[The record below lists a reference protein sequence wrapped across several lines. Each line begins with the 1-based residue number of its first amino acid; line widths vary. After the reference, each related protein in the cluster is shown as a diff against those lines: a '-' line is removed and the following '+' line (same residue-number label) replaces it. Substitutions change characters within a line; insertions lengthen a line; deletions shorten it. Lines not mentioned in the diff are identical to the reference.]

1 MGGTNRCAVSGCGN
15 DRRYK
20 HKLIIK
26 DHVPEFK
33 FHFCPPKWRSL
44 WLKLINRKDLAS
56 ISDHTR
62 ICSNHFVLGKPI
74 GIQPHPSLY
83 MRGYSDNDRHSDNA
97 EIQRISSSWSADD
110 DESSCLTAGHGKVK
124 RKSAEDVPTKER
136 RTGLEDEASS
146 QSPGPSEEATSRTPV
161 CPGSGKPAYEMHES
175 DPDWVPSL
183 QMGHGEGSSRRPE
196 RLPSETAE
204 TQRDKQRWRTEARP
218 SCVSSCPPAVRPW
231 RDVRPLLLS
240 ALQRPMDTGGRPGD
254 ETQQQTAA
262 VSENAGFRDFFRD
275 ALEASLE
282 TSSRSR
288 ALRQTPVSV
297 ERDVELTFQSKASSS
312 SSSSSSCLNCV
323 RLQRRIRELQDQL
336 SQDTEASP
344 ASNKT
349 LLQPNQDLQGRK
361 TVLKEPGRGGDF
373 ASTSTP
379 SGAAVS
385 EDDPAGQRPRR
396 PPRFQWAWLKMFWFL
411 RYSPTLD
418 EMWCHVCRLHA
429 NKYFQNSALAKGSRR
444 FRVHNIKKH
453 SHSNYHKEN
462 VQRHLLAESRNAP
475 L

>member
-161 CPGSGKPAYEMHES
+161 CPGS
-175 DPDWVPSL
+175 
-183 QMGHGEGSSRRPE
+183 
-196 RLPSETAE
+196 
-204 TQRDKQRWRTEARP
+204 
-218 SCVSSCPPAVRPW
+218 AVRPW

>member
-1 MGGTNRCAVSGCGN
+1 MGGRNCCVTNCRRRSHDHYGRKLPNGLTFHCFPAWRRNEGRQIAELTRRRRVAWVAAVNRSN
-15 DRRYK
+15 
-20 HKLIIK
+20 ITF
-26 DHVPEFK
+26 DHVPPSMRVCSRH
-33 FHFCPPKWRSL
+33 FH
-44 WLKLINRKDLAS
+44 
-56 ISDHTR
+56 
-62 ICSNHFVLGKPI
+62 
-74 GIQPHPSLY
+74 
-83 MRGYSDNDRHSDNA
+83 
-97 EIQRISSSWSADD
+97 
-110 DESSCLTAGHGKVK
+110 
-124 RKSAEDVPTKER
+124 
-136 RTGLEDEASS
+136 
-146 QSPGPSEEATSRTPV
+146 
-161 CPGSGKPAYEMHES
+161 SGKPAYEMHES